1 MRVYGLITKSMIYHN
16 PITISGLP
24 PHLYHRTISCG
35 INIRTQR
42 CREVHT
48 CMEFCSSVN
57 RVDTRSV
64 TGSCFA
70 KVFIGNRLDSGDTTQ
85 HFVMALTHIHHIIEG
100 TRLDIELLAE
110 HIHLLSCIHYQIGV
124 RHIHQVF
131 ITVSAAIPCLT
142 NSRRY
147 RVSRK
152 YNPIQVIITL
162 LHILQHSHCL
172 VQTTGKHIIL
182 R

>member
-1 MRVYGLITKSMIYHN
+1 
-16 PITISGLP
+16 
-24 PHLYHRTISCG
+24 
-35 INIRTQR
+35 
-42 CREVHT
+42 
-48 CMEFCSSVN
+48 
-57 RVDTRSV
+57 
-64 TGSCFA
+64 
-70 KVFIGNRLDSGDTTQ
+70 
-85 HFVMALTHIHHIIEG
+85 MALTHIHHIIEG

-162 LHILQHSHCL
+162 LHIL
-172 VQTTGKHIIL
+172 
-182 R
+182 